1 MPSSAR
7 LPRFTFI
14 AAAAFLCS
22 TLTLWAQTSDSQSG
36 DANKSSD
43 KSWRVTSESQGDS
56 SVNPTRTLKSH
67 TQSGN
72 RTVDN
77 QSVQRRGDNGD
88 FEPYQDV
95 EKTTVQVNATTVRTT
110 TRTFGRNADG
120 AKTLVQVT
128 EEEAR
133 TQPGGNSNVVRTTS
147 NPDANGNLQLV
158 QREIEE
164 TKRIG
169 KDVEETRKT
178 VMLPS
183 INGDL
188 TPVTKTEERREQTS
202 KNTVTSR
209 KTTELADGTGKWQ
222 VGEVKQTTTRQDG
235 KESTTEERTSRPD
248 ADGKLSEISRTVSK
262 DSENAPGEKR
272 NTVETYSIDV
282 PGAPQDGSLHLVE
295 RATTAQRTNSTGQQ
309 STARQVERADPGD
322 PDSGLRVSIVTND
335 TVRPGSSGARAT
347 QTIQLLDSNGNF
359 EVVSVDTSKSD
370 NTRAVQVQI
379 APSDKPITPAEKT
392 K

>member
-1 MPSSAR
+1 
-7 LPRFTFI
+7 
-14 AAAAFLCS
+14 
-22 TLTLWAQTSDSQSG
+22 
-36 DANKSSD
+36 
-43 KSWRVTSESQGDS
+43 
-56 SVNPTRTLKSH
+56 VNPTRTLKSH

-169 KDVEETRKT
+169 KDV
-178 VMLPS
+178 
-183 INGDL
+183 
-188 TPVTKTEERREQTS
+188 
-202 KNTVTSR
+202 
-209 KTTELADGTGKWQ
+209 
-222 VGEVKQTTTRQDG
+222 
-235 KESTTEERTSRPD
+235 
-248 ADGKLSEISRTVSK
+248 
-262 DSENAPGEKR
+262 
-272 NTVETYSIDV
+272 
-282 PGAPQDGSLHLVE
+282 
-295 RATTAQRTNSTGQQ
+295 
-309 STARQVERADPGD
+309 
-322 PDSGLRVSIVTND
+322 
-335 TVRPGSSGARAT
+335 
-347 QTIQLLDSNGNF
+347 
-359 EVVSVDTSKSD
+359 
-370 NTRAVQVQI
+370 
-379 APSDKPITPAEKT
+379 
-392 K
+392 